1 MIRNIALPLE
11 PSAFC
16 YSAVRDYLVAASA
29 QIRCWYNVYR
39 QRHALLALNDAMLKD
54 IGLSR
59 VDALAEGSKPFWR
72 P

>member
-1 MIRNIALPLE
+1 MIRDTTLPLE
-11 PSAFC
+11 RSAAR
-16 YSAVRDYLVAASA
+16 YSAVRDYLVAALA

-39 QRHALLALNDAMLKD
+39 QRHALLALDDAILKD

-59 VDALAEGSKPFWR
+59 ADALAEGGKPFWR